1 MKRLLFVLFLLFCME
16 RKDQENFQIK
26 SGDPLLDSIPSRL
39 NTVYMQQ
46 LFHNNTFNETY
57 NKYKR
62 RWFKK
67 VRISRRFV
75 GIWGWNS
82 WCGIH
87 GLTMLVGDRFRR
99 ILRNTIDVGFQNT
112 EPTTGLLPH
121 AVLHNNDVFASQ
133 IEFKC
138 YSGKNGEAYN
148 LDNII
153 CWAKMAMEYY
163 LATADHEWFESK
175 LPTIETTINYI
186 LEHFRSK
193 FNDKLIE
200 IGIEGDWTECTNW
213 ELDNANVNVNMI
225 EALRLLIESIKP
237 SNKQSSELQRYQSIR
252 TQMIEEFN
260 KDISM
265 GGFWHPENHYFI
277 HGNDGTGKIIH
288 GDKYFESTANY
299 FALLWNIAN
308 EQNKKALW
316 DYINSV
322 STKLEFPYPVLTNLH
337 PRTGARRQNY
347 GFTVTNG
354 DVWMVL
360 GAHAAAARM
369 QAGFLDIGSK
379 MYRAI
384 LEYEKREGVLHN
396 CIYFMNKVNDTWDPE
411 IANYGALY
419 VPFVF
424 GILGAQ
430 PNAEGLELNIKRYM
444 NIERLDTY
452 LYFRGSEIRI
462 QCEFAGDNKIVGNLE
477 IKKPN
482 SNIENHTIDK
492 SNIHIRLINEFI

>member
-1 MKRLLFVLFLLFCME
+1 MQNNS
-16 RKDQENFQIK
+16 QENFKIY
-26 SGDPLLDSIPSRL
+26 SGDPLLDAIPSRL
-39 NTVYMQQ
+39 ETVYMQQ
-46 LFHNNTFNETY
+46 LLHNDTFNECY

-62 RWFKK
+62 KWFKK
-67 VRISRRFV
+67 ERISRRFI

-87 GLTMLVGDRFRR
+87 ALNLLTGKNFRR
-99 ILRNTIDVGFQNT
+99 ILRNTIDVGFQHT
-112 EPTTGLLPH
+112 ESTTGMLPH

-133 IEFKC
+133 TEFKC

-163 LATADHEWFESK
+163 LASADHEWFESK

-186 LEHFRSK
+186 LDNFRSK

-213 ELDNANVNVNMI
+213 ELDNANVNVNII
-225 EALRLLIESIKP
+225 EALRLLIESINLLKK
-237 SNKQSSELQRYQSIR
+237 SNANLQRYQSIR
-252 TQMIEEFN
+252 SQLIEEFN
-260 KDISM
+260 KDIAA
-265 GGFWHPENHYFI
+265 GGFWHPEKHYFV
-277 HGNDGTGKIIH
+277 HGNDGTGANIH

-308 EQNKKALW
+308 DKNKKELW
-316 DYINSV
+316 TYIDSV
-322 STKLEFPYPVLTNLH
+322 SKKLEFPYPVLTNLY
-337 PRTGARRQNY
+337 PRTGSRRQNY

-369 QAGFLDIGSK
+369 QAGYLDIGSK
-379 MYRAI
+379 MYNAI
-384 LEYEKREGVLHN
+384 LEYENREGVLHN
-396 CIYFMNKVNDTWDPE
+396 CIYFKNRVNDTWDPE

-430 PNAEGLELNIKRYM
+430 TTADGLELNVKRYLNIKRLQT
-444 NIERLDTY
+444 N
-452 LYFRGSEIRI
+452 LYFRDSEIRI
-462 QCEFAGDNKIVGNLE
+462 DIEFVNNNSIVGNLE
-477 IKKPN
+477 IKRPN
-482 SNIENHTIDK
+482 NSIENIEINESNIF
-492 SNIHIRLINEFI
+492 IR